1 MKNRTD
7 YFYYFE
13 PTPNGDFLTGT
24 WVLNDCY
31 MSTWEFKLTLLSKL
45 KDPSRALYRIE
56 KRSRIESRC
65 YV

>member
-1 MKNRTD
+1 MNNRTD

-13 PTPNGDFLTGT
+13 PTPNGDFMTGT

-31 MSTWEFKLTLLSKL
+31 MSSYKFKLTLLAKL
-45 KDPSRALYRIE
+45 KDPSRQLYKINKRARIE
-56 KRSRIESRC
+56 KRR